1 MATMP
6 GISFEFFPPRTPEQ
20 HIILDSTW
28 KILSRLS
35 PNYLSVTFGAGGSAQ
50 AATLEAVDTMLEKAG
65 VPVAPHISCMADSS
79 EGIRDLLNEYRAR
92 GVDHLV
98 VLRGDRQ
105 EGVHASGRFQYA
117 SDLVGWVREEFG
129 DDFHIEVAC
138 YPEIHP
144 ESESLQSE
152 MKYFRQKVEAGA
164 NGAITQYFFNPDSYF
179 HFRDDALRMGV
190 DIPITPGIMPITN
203 YKQLARF
210 SNICG
215 AEIPIWIRRR
225 LESYGDDGA
234 SIREFGLEVVTSLCE
249 QLLNGGAPGLHFYT
263 LNRANA
269 TMRLWQNLT
278 SYFVDK
284 AASKPVRG

>member
-1 MATMP
+1 MASAP

-20 HIILDSTW
+20 HLILDSTW
-28 KILSRLS
+28 KILSRLN

-50 AATLEAVDTMLEKAG
+50 EATLEAVDTLLEKAG

-79 EGIRDLLNEYRAR
+79 EGIRKLLDNYLER

-98 VLRGDRQ
+98 ILRGDRP
-105 EGVHASGRFQYA
+105 GGTTVSGEFQYA
-117 SDLVGWVREEFG
+117 DQLVRWVREQFG
-129 DDFHIEVAC
+129 DAFHIEVAC

-144 ESESLQSE
+144 ESDSLQSE
-152 MKYFRQKVEAGA
+152 MKYFKQKIESGA

-190 DIPITPGIMPITN
+190 DVPITPGIMPITN
-203 YKQLARF
+203 YRQLARF
-210 SNICG
+210 SDICG

-234 SIREFGLEVVTSLCE
+234 SIRAFGLEVVTSLCE
-249 QLLNGGAPGLHFYT
+249 QLLAGGAPGLHFYT

-269 TMRLWQNLT
+269 TMRLWQNLAGHFNT
-278 SYFVDK
+278 
-284 AASKPVRG
+284 